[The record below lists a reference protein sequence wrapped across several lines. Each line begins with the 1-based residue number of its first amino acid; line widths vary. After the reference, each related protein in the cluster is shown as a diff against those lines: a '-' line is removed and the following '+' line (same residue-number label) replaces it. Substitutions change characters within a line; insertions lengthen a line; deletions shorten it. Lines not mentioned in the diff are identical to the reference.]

1 MLVSIGNQVFYLFMV
16 FFNIVIGEELQVWV
30 YYVVIDVVY
39 IVQQFYVFVYQGVSG
54 SFDVFYEIEV
64 FIDGDVFIGFQV
76 LLV

>member
-64 FIDGDVFIGFQV
+64 FMDGDVFIGFQV